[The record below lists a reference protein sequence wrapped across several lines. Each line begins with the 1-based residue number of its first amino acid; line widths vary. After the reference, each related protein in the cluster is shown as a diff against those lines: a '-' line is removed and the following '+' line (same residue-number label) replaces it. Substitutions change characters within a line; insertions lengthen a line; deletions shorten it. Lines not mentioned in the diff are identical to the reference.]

1 MVQRFPAKTNILL
14 HKCCLEINAGSL
26 PAKTRLFFAITWSLV
41 VLQPSLRIQGI
52 DLNSLLSGKNTGQTD
67 GAVSESSPLD

>member
-1 MVQRFPAKTNILL
+1 VLSRNQCWLSASKDKIV
-14 HKCCLEINAGSL
+14 
-26 PAKTRLFFAITWSLV
+26 FAITWSLV

-67 GAVSESSPLD
+67 GAVSESSPLE